1 MWLNI
6 CHRKVKYDRFVAIR
20 CVFQAFKYFQNS
32 FLARGLHH
40 GPCWGTLRRSPE
52 PPVALSY
59 VKWHH
64 GHHLESV
71 MSNRKSTPSVTASL
85 HGNIPDNFIKKWFEM
100 TELYVFFLRGSPQ
113 QEHNNINKTSSDM
126 RSVPDVKTTM
136 SVCWPEAVWHIC
148 KWQQRSA
155 SRSTWRLD
163 SEHSWGL
170 DNPPRQTRD
179 CLQWT

>member
-1 MWLNI
+1 MWMWLNI

-32 FLARGLHH
+32 FLARGLHP

-100 TELYVFFLRGSPQ
+100 TELYVFFEGVAPTRTQ
-113 QEHNNINKTSSDM
+113 QHQQDEQWYEISSWCKNNNV
-126 RSVPDVKTTM
+126 RLL
-136 SVCWPEAVWHIC
+136 
-148 KWQQRSA
+148 
-155 SRSTWRLD
+155 TW
-163 SEHSWGL
+163 S
-170 DNPPRQTRD
+170 
-179 CLQWT
+179 CLTYL